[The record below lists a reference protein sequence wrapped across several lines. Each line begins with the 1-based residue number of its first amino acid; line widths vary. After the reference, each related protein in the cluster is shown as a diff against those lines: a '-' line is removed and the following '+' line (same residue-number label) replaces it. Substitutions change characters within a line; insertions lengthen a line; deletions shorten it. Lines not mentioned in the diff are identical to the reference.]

1 MPKLSITNL
10 TTGPFVL
17 QDPSGV
23 TLFSISVDPG
33 ATVVKT
39 VTSDMVQNIESYLVA
54 AAASKQIVYSLQ
66 DDATSTAD
74 RVPPNVRVVLATPDY
89 MATTDDVLITKLTV
103 AGASSLML
111 PGPFSMLPN
120 GKMIEVWDGVP
131 DAATNVVSVIQ
142 SLHRLSIAAINTTT
156 LGVVVGDQITLAS
169 DAVTARAGVYNVTK
183 IISATDVEVLERIP
197 GARTDNGNATVTI
210 KDHSGT
216 VTRLAAVVK
225 SVTTLGDATINATTQ
240 SVVNVDGTVMRIVK
254 TTAGWLATTSIAAPA
269 S

>member
-103 AGASSLML
+103 AGR
-111 PGPFSMLPN
+111 GEN
-120 GKMIEVWDGVP
+120 
-131 DAATNVVSVIQ
+131 DADVRRNAIGSGSGIVLQAVHDLLGRSRSDQIRLNVLHHIGGD
-142 SLHRLSIAAINTTT
+142 SLHH
-156 LGVVVGDQITLAS
+156 G
-169 DAVTARAGVYNVTK
+169 
-183 IISATDVEVLERIP
+183 
-197 GARTDNGNATVTI
+197 GARIHRNAEERNARRVL
-210 KDHSGT
+210 KNKRPSGQ
-216 VTRLAAVVK
+216 VRDREL
-225 SVTTLGDATINATTQ
+225 
-240 SVVNVDGTVMRIVK
+240 RH
-254 TTAGWLATTSIAAPA
+254 
-269 S
+269 